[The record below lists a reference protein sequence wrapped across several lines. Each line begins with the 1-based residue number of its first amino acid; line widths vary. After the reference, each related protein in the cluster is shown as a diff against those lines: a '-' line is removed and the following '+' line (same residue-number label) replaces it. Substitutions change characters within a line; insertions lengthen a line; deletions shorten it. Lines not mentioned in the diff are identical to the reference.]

1 MENELEKFNNI
12 KQEIDTIILERSKYL
27 INKKFEKYNKEITKI
42 YSKFNINK
50 SRRIDILGSPQIDIN
65 NLGQILIL
73 VLKEINLFLLE
84 LSSPKDIFISFFLI
98 NSQKENEMEGI
109 ATKFQHE
116 IISKNLTEKYNNIFY
131 EEKIKP
137 SFIPLEYNIKIY
149 SDENYNK
156 EKEKENIIKE
166 INISEY
172 NSKGKKIKNKEEL
185 QEENINNMRLY
196 NISYEDNNENRYII
210 NTPLKV
216 NKNNNDIS
224 KIIKLDK
231 NILYIENLPRLL
243 IDYLMA
249 NPNLAIVEIDEEF
262 SKELNIY
269 NKTLLHKIQEYD
281 ELYSKKKIK
290 ENNIKMLGNKLSQHS
305 LQLKKVQNSI
315 ELYEKLIIDKREKG
329 EISIFLEDMLNKL
342 KNKESE
348 ITNNINEM
356 RNQSLIINMNPNIS
370 KKNNLLIN
378 ESSNLIESSD
388 TLNNN
393 NIIKSNSINNLKLKE
408 IPKIL
413 SYNNNNETIQNIK
426 ERPRII
432 KKYKLANSSNKIKKF
447 NNVFNSN
454 ESQMLNSI
462 NFAKGTLSTKSSL
475 LQTITSKEKDSK
487 ILFSRNKTE
496 LKKIFCTELTDEV
509 INTALNEIFN
519 FYSSFNELDN
529 ELISLDLFNKFC
541 QDFKIAIS
549 QSKIESIFYE
559 SLSND
564 DNKLFESNNINI
576 NINKINFHQ
585 FKTALSK
592 LSLEMHE
599 VKKKKYLRSITDK
612 KSIINYMELREY
624 MRQEEEKNHNKFTEK
639 ITGHISNKS
648 LEKDSFE
655 FLSKYKKLKTDISKL
670 EFEYE
675 KESKKT
681 QQKIL
686 ENFYQFLGIGYL
698 PNLINCY
705 KNKLKNK
712 SNIFVENALKKY
724 GNMNIFR
731 NSQGINGNNISMRT
745 RDSYNFN
752 SSIINRNSN
761 FLTLKTD
768 KRPLSTNLLKFK
780 INPNPISTNDSIKL
794 IPNTNKFN
802 IKQSQSTINLDKNN
816 MINNNRYNLKDIDEL
831 EEFELSKI
839 DKKKTMNKN
848 FSAFELK
855 GINSFNNMS
864 ILPKIDNIKKNNIRY
879 ELLKGDNQYLENQN
893 I

>member
-1 MENELEKFNNI
+1 MENELQQFNNI
-12 KQEIDTIILERSKYL
+12 KQEIDTLILERSKYL
-27 INKKFEKYNKEITKI
+27 INKKFEKYNIEITKI

-50 SRRIDILGSPQIDIN
+50 SRRIDILASPQIDIN

-98 NSQKENEMEGI
+98 NSQKESEMEGI
-109 ATKFQHE
+109 IKKFQHE
-116 IISKNLTEKYNNIFY
+116 IILKNLTEKYNNIFY

-137 SFIPLEYNIKIY
+137 SFIPLEYNLKIY
-149 SDENYNK
+149 SDDNNK
-156 EKEKENIIKE
+156 KEDVIKE

-172 NSKGKKIKNKEEL
+172 NSKGKKIKGMKEL
-185 QEENINNMRLY
+185 LEENENNMREY
-196 NISYEDNNENRYII
+196 NIGYEDNNENRYII

-224 KIIKLDK
+224 KIIKLEQ
-231 NILYIENLPRLL
+231 NILYIENLPRIL

-269 NKTLLHKIQEYD
+269 NKQLLHKIQEYD
-281 ELYSKKKIK
+281 DIFSKRKIK
-290 ENNIKMLGNKLSQHS
+290 ENNIKMLGSKLSQQS

-315 ELYEKLIIDKREKG
+315 ELYEKLIIEKREKG
-329 EISIFLEDMLNKL
+329 ENAVFLEDMLNKL

-348 ITNNINEM
+348 ITNNINEI
-356 RNQSLIINMNPNIS
+356 RNQSQILNMKPNMS
-370 KKNNLLIN
+370 NKYNTYKKNNISIN
-378 ESSNLIESSD
+378 ESSNLLESSD
-388 TLNNN
+388 IFTNNN
-393 NIIKSNSINNLKLKE
+393 NIKSNSINNLKLKE
-408 IPKIL
+408 IPKIFF
-413 SYNNNNETIQNIK
+413 NNNNNQTIQNIN
-426 ERPRII
+426 EHPRII
-432 KKYKLANSSNKIKKF
+432 KKYKLAKSSNKIKKF
-447 NNVFNSN
+447 NNVFNNN
-454 ESQMLNSI
+454 ESQMVNSI
-462 NFAKGTLSTKSSL
+462 NFGKGTISTKSSL
-475 LQTITSKEKDSK
+475 LQIITSEQKDSK
-487 ILFSRNKTE
+487 MLFSRNKNE
-496 LKKIFCTELTDEV
+496 LKKIFSCELTDEV
-509 INTALNEIFN
+509 INTALNDIFN
-519 FYSSFNELDN
+519 FYSSSNELDN
-529 ELISLDLFNKFC
+529 ELICLDLFNKFC

-559 SLSND
+559 SLSNEG
-564 DNKLFESNNINI
+564 NKILESNNI
-576 NINKINFHQ
+576 NINKINFQQ
-585 FKTALSK
+585 FKTALNK

-599 VKKKKYLRSITDK
+599 VKKKRYLRTITDK

-624 MRQEEEKNHNKFTEK
+624 IRQEEEKNHNKFTEK
-639 ITGHISNKS
+639 ITGHIANKS

-670 EFEYE
+670 EFEYD

-681 QQKIL
+681 EQKIL

-698 PNLINCY
+698 PNVINYY

-731 NSQGINGNNISMRT
+731 NSQSINGNNISMKT

-752 SSIINRNSN
+752 SSITNRNSN
-761 FLTLKTD
+761 FLTMKTD

-780 INPNPISTNDSIKL
+780 MNQNPISTNDSIKL
-794 IPNTNKFN
+794 IPNMNKSN
-802 IKQSQSTINLDKNN
+802 IKQSQSTLNLDKYN
-816 MINNNRYNLKDIDEL
+816 MINNRYNLKDIDEL

-839 DKKKTMNKN
+839 DNKKIMNKN
-848 FSAFELK
+848 LSAFELK
-855 GINSFNNMS
+855 GINSFNNMN
-864 ILPKIDNIKKNNIRY
+864 ILPKIDNINKNNIRY
-879 ELLKGDNQYLENQN
+879 EILKEDNQYLENQN

>member
-12 KQEIDTIILERSKYL
+12 KQEIDAIILERSKYL
-27 INKKFEKYNKEITKI
+27 INKKFKKYNKEITKI

-98 NSQKENEMEGI
+98 NSQKESEMEGI
-109 ATKFQHE
+109 IKKFQHE
-116 IISKNLTEKYNNIFY
+116 IISKDLTEKYNNIFY

-137 SFIPLEYNIKIY
+137 SFIPLEYNIKKY
-149 SDENYNK
+149 NDDNKNNK
-156 EKEKENIIKE
+156 EEIIKE

-172 NSKGKKIKNKEEL
+172 NSKGRKIKNKEEL
-185 QEENINNMRLY
+185 QEENENNMREY
-196 NISYEDNNENRYII
+196 NIGYDDDNDENRYII

-224 KIIKLDK
+224 KVIKLDQ

-262 SKELNIY
+262 SKELDIY
-269 NKTLLHKIQEYD
+269 NKTLLHKIQKYD

-290 ENNIKMLGNKLSQHS
+290 ENNKKMLGNKLSQHS

-315 ELYEKLIIDKREKG
+315 ELYEKLIKDKREKG
-329 EISIFLEDMLNKL
+329 ENAIFLEDMLNKL
-342 KNKESE
+342 KSKEIE

-356 RNQSLIINMNPNIS
+356 RHQSQILNMKSNINNKYDIS
-370 KKNNLLIN
+370 KKNNILIN
-378 ESSNLIESSD
+378 ENSNLMESSD
-388 TLNNN
+388 ILNSNN
-393 NIIKSNSINNLKLKE
+393 IKSNLKYKE

-413 SYNNNNETIQNIK
+413 FNTNNIQTIQNII
-426 ERPRII
+426 ERPKII
-432 KKYKLANSSNKIKKF
+432 KKYKLTNSSNKIKKL
-447 NNVFNSN
+447 NNVFNNN
-454 ESQMLNSI
+454 ESQMLNNI
-462 NFAKGTLSTKSSL
+462 NFSKVSLSTKSSL

-496 LKKIFCTELTDEV
+496 LKRIFSTELTDEV

-529 ELISLDLFNKFC
+529 ELISLDLFNRFC

-549 QSKIESIFYE
+549 QSIIESIFYE
-559 SLSND
+559 SLSNE
-564 DNKLFESNNINI
+564 DNKTSRSKNISN
-576 NINKINFHQ
+576 NKINFHQ

-599 VKKKKYLRSITDK
+599 LKKKKYLRSITDK

-681 QQKIL
+681 EQKIL
-686 ENFYQFLGIGYL
+686 ENFYQYLGIGYL
-698 PNLINCY
+698 PSFINCY
-705 KNKLKNK
+705 KNKLKTK

-724 GNMNIFR
+724 GNIIFR
-731 NSQGINGNNISMRT
+731 NSQNINGNNITMKT

-752 SSIINRNSN
+752 SSKTNLTSN
-761 FLTLKTD
+761 ILTD

-780 INPNPISTNDSIKL
+780 IHPNPISTNDSIKL
-794 IPNTNKFN
+794 IPNTNKLN
-802 IKQSQSTINLDKNN
+802 IKQSQSTINLDKYNR
-816 MINNNRYNLKDIDEL
+816 INNRYNLKDIDEL

-839 DKKKTMNKN
+839 NQKKIMDKNLST
-848 FSAFELK
+848 AELK
-855 GINSFNNMS
+855 GINSFDNMS
-864 ILPKIDNIKKNNIRY
+864 ILPKIDNMNNNNIRFQF
-879 ELLKGDNQYLENQN
+879 LKGDNQYLENQN